1 MRKSL
6 FLVSNIDRIKI
17 GSQLDIGIRLDHFL
31 TKTFTE
37 YSRSQIQL
45 LIRSSKILVNNKNCK
60 TGYALELNDIISIS
74 HPKRK
79 KRLSTISPEPINLDI
94 LYEDQ
99 DIAVINK
106 PSGLVVHPGKGNRS
120 KTLANG
126 IVQHFKHLSNINGL
140 TRPGIVHRLDKDTS
154 GLILIAKSNKAH
166 NMLSEQFKNRVVKK
180 EYYALTW
187 GLWKEKEGQ
196 IDKPLQRDRKD
207 PTKICVSLNG
217 KKSITKFQVRR
228 EFQHCSLIKFFPKT
242 GRTHQI
248 RVHSAHLGHPL
259 FGDEKY
265 GGGLSKTKGFINEYS
280 REYQKLMLNFDRYAL
295 HAKKLE
301 FIHPKSKLNVNFESK
316 LPKKFIKLIKQ
327 LDNLIGF

>member
-1 MRKSL
+1 
-6 FLVSNIDRIKI
+6 VSNIDRIKI
-17 GSQLDIGIRLDHFL
+17 GSQSDIGIRLDHFL
-31 TKTFTE
+31 TKSLTE

-45 LIRSSKILVNNKNCK
+45 LIRSGKILVNNKNCK
-60 TGYALELNDIISIS
+60 TGYALELNDIISIL
-74 HPKRK
+74 HPERK
-79 KRLSTISPEPINLDI
+79 KEMFTISPEPMDLEI
-94 LYEDQ
+94 LYEDE

-106 PSGLVVHPGKGNRS
+106 PSGMVVHPGKGNTS

-126 IVQHFKHLSNINGL
+126 ILHHFNHLSNVNGL

-154 GLILIAKSNKAH
+154 GLILIAKSNSAH
-166 NMLSEQFKNRVVKK
+166 NILSEQFKNRQVKK

-207 PTKICVSLNG
+207 PTRFCISLNG
-217 KKSITKFQVRR
+217 KKSVTKFQVFK
-228 EFQHCSLIKFFPKT
+228 EFQHSSLIKFFPKT

-248 RVHSAHLGHPL
+248 RVHSASLGHPI

-280 REYQKLMLNFDRYAL
+280 TAYQKLMCNFDRYGL
-295 HAKKLE
+295 HAKQLE
-301 FIHPKSKLNVNFESK
+301 FFHPRSKSLINFESK
-316 LPKKFIKLIKQ
+316 LPTEFIKLVKE
-327 LDNLIGF
+327 LENLSGY

>member
-1 MRKSL
+1 M
-6 FLVSNIDRIKI
+6 SNIDRIKI

-31 TKTFTE
+31 TKNLTE

-45 LIRSSKILVNNKNCK
+45 LIRSGKILVNNKNCK
-60 TGYALELNDIISIS
+60 TGYALDLNDIISIF
-74 HPKRK
+74 HPERK
-79 KRLSTISPEPINLDI
+79 KELSTISPEPIDLEI
-94 LYEDQ
+94 LYEDE

-106 PSGLVVHPGKGNRS
+106 PSGMVVHPGKGNTS

-126 IVQHFKHLSNINGL
+126 IVHHFNHLSNINGL

-154 GLILIAKSNKAH
+154 GLILIAKSNSAH
-166 NMLSEQFKNRVVKK
+166 NILSKQFKNRQVRK

-196 IDKPLQRDRKD
+196 IDKPLLRDRKD
-207 PTKICVSLNG
+207 PTRFCISLNG
-217 KKSITKFQVRR
+217 KKSVTKFEVYK
-228 EFQHCSLIKFFPKT
+228 EFQHSSLIKFFPKT

-248 RVHSAHLGHPL
+248 RVHSASLGHPI

-265 GGGLSKTKGFINEYS
+265 GGGLSQTKGFINEYS
-280 REYQKLMLNFDRYAL
+280 VAYQKLMRNFDRYGL

-301 FIHPKSKLNVNFESK
+301 FFHPRSKSLINFESK
-316 LPKKFIKLIKQ
+316 LPTDFIKLIKD
-327 LDNLIGF
+327 LENHIGY

>member
-1 MRKSL
+1 MSK
-6 FLVSNIDRIKI
+6 IDRIKI

-31 TKTFTE
+31 TKSLTE

-45 LIRSSKILVNNKNCK
+45 LIRSGKILVNNKNCK
-60 TGYALELNDIISIS
+60 TGYALELNDIISIL
-74 HPKRK
+74 HPEREKEM
-79 KRLSTISPEPINLDI
+79 STINPEPMDLEI
-94 LYEDQ
+94 LYEDE

-106 PSGLVVHPGKGNRS
+106 PSGMVVHPGKGNTS

-126 IVQHFKHLSNINGL
+126 IVHHFNHLSNVNGL

-154 GLILIAKSNKAH
+154 GLILIAKSNSAH
-166 NMLSEQFKNRVVKK
+166 NILSEQFKNRQVKK

-207 PTKICVSLNG
+207 PTRFCISISG
-217 KKSITKFQVRR
+217 KKSVTKFQVYK
-228 EFQHCSLIKFFPKT
+228 EFQHSSLIKFFPKT

-248 RVHSAHLGHPL
+248 RVHSASLGHPI

-265 GGGLSKTKGFINEYS
+265 GEAYLKQKGL
-280 REYQKLMLNFDRYAL
+280 
-295 HAKKLE
+295 
-301 FIHPKSKLNVNFESK
+301 
-316 LPKKFIKLIKQ
+316 
-327 LDNLIGF
+327 

>member
-1 MRKSL
+1 MSK
-6 FLVSNIDRIKI
+6 IDRIKI
-17 GSQLDIGIRLDHFL
+17 SSKLDIGIRLDHFL
-31 TKTFTE
+31 TKNLTE

-45 LIRSSKILVNNKNCK
+45 LIRSGKILVNNKICK
-60 TGYALELNDIISIS
+60 TGYALEPNDIISIRL
-74 HPKRK
+74 PERK
-79 KRLSTISPEPINLDI
+79 KELYTISPESMNLEI
-94 LYEDQ
+94 LHEDE

-106 PSGLVVHPGKGNRS
+106 PSGMVVHPGKGNRS

-126 IVQHFKHLSNINGL
+126 IVHHFNHLSNVNGL

-154 GLILIAKSNKAH
+154 GLILIAKNNSAH
-166 NMLSEQFKNRVVKK
+166 NILSEQFKNRKVKK

-207 PTKICVSLNG
+207 PTRFCISLNG
-217 KKSITKFQVRR
+217 KQSITKFQVHK

-248 RVHSAHLGHPL
+248 RVHSANLGHPI

-280 REYQKLMLNFDRYAL
+280 SAYQKLMLNFDRYGL

-301 FIHPKSKLNVNFESK
+301 FFHPTSKLLVNFKSKLPEE
-316 LPKKFIKLIKQ
+316 FIKLIKD
-327 LDNLIGF
+327 LDNLIGH

>member
-1 MRKSL
+1 M
-6 FLVSNIDRIKI
+6 SNIDKIKI

-31 TKTFTE
+31 TKFLME

-45 LIRSSKILVNNKNCK
+45 LIRSGKILVNNKNCK

-79 KRLSTISPEPINLDI
+79 KKVSTISPEPMDLEI
-94 LYEDQ
+94 LYEDE

-106 PSGLVVHPGKGNRS
+106 PSGMVVHPGKGNTS

-126 IVQHFKHLSNINGL
+126 ILHHFNHLYNVNGI

-154 GLILIAKSNKAH
+154 GLILIAKSNSAH
-166 NMLSEQFKNRVVKK
+166 NILSGQFKNRQVKK

-207 PTKICVSLNG
+207 PTRFCIPLNG
-217 KKSITKFQVRR
+217 KKSITKFQILK
-228 EFQHCSLIKFFPKT
+228 EFQHAFSQNYL
-242 GRTHQI
+242 
-248 RVHSAHLGHPL
+248 
-259 FGDEKY
+259 
-265 GGGLSKTKGFINEYS
+265 
-280 REYQKLMLNFDRYAL
+280 
-295 HAKKLE
+295 
-301 FIHPKSKLNVNFESK
+301 
-316 LPKKFIKLIKQ
+316 
-327 LDNLIGF
+327 